1 MPRPYIVRGGSKFLM
16 MQKHL
21 HIFLALT
28 LFIVHLALSFEQDEL
43 KKRQTELQTI
53 RQQIQEY
60 EQKIKQQQSKEKAT
74 LELLDAYD
82 RKATLVRRLITKLR
96 AEEAELQDTI
106 GRTRFELQQL
116 DGQLKYLKHHYAGY
130 VKSVYKS
137 GRVYD
142 IELLLSSKSINQFY
156 IRSYYLRRF
165 TDQRKRD
172 AEKIDNKKS
181 EVEQVQY
188 RLQSQLAEE
197 RRLIA
202 EKGAEEDRLTSLAAD
217 RKHVLAEIRKDK
229 KSIQREIERQTRA
242 AKELENV
249 IASLIEADRLK
260 KEKRDADVKEGKLPQ
275 PPPITGN
282 FETKRGRLRWP
293 VSEGTVVAKFGNQI
307 HPRLKTVTMNT
318 GIDIL
323 VKVGAS
329 VSSVA
334 EGEVSTILW
343 YPSYGNLL
351 IINHYNGYRT
361 VYTHLAEITVT
372 EGQKVKEGETIG
384 TSGEAIDG
392 PRLHFELWKEREKQ
406 NPEAWLGR
414 P

>member
-1 MPRPYIVRGGSKFLM
+1 MRRLP
-16 MQKHL
+16 
-21 HIFLALT
+21 LT
-28 LFIVHLALSFEQDEL
+28 LFVLIAIHAGGISIFAQDEIT
-43 KKRQTELQTI
+43 KRKDELQNI
-53 RQQIQEY
+53 RKQIQQY
-60 EQKIKQQQSKEKAT
+60 EQKIKQHSTKEKAT
-74 LELLDAYD
+74 LELLDSYD
-82 RKATLVRRLITKLR
+82 RKGTLVRKLIARLR

-106 GRTRFELQQL
+106 ARTRFELQTL
-116 DGQLKYLKHHYAGY
+116 DGQLKYLKQHYASY

-165 TDQRKRD
+165 TDQRRRD
-172 AEKIDNKKS
+172 AIKIDTKKAD
-181 EVEQVQY
+181 VEQVQY

-202 EKGAEEDRLTSLAAD
+202 AKGAEEDRLAALAAD
-217 RKHVLAEIRKDK
+217 RKNVLAEIRKDK
-229 KSIQREIERQTRA
+229 KSTQREIERQTKA
-242 AKELENV
+242 AKEMENV

-260 KEKRDADVKEGKLPQ
+260 REKRTADAKEGKLPQ

-282 FETKRGRLRWP
+282 FDTKKGKLRWP
-293 VSEGTVVAKFGNQI
+293 VSEGVVVAKFGNQV

-318 GIDIL
+318 GIDIQ
-323 VKVGAS
+323 VKAGSA
-329 VSSVA
+329 VSTVA
-334 EGEVSTILW
+334 DGEVSTILW

-351 IINHYNGYRT
+351 IINHYSGYRT
-361 VYTHLAEITVT
+361 VYTHLADISVT
-372 EGQKVKEGETIG
+372 EGQKVKEGERIG

-406 NPEAWLGR
+406 NPEHWLGR